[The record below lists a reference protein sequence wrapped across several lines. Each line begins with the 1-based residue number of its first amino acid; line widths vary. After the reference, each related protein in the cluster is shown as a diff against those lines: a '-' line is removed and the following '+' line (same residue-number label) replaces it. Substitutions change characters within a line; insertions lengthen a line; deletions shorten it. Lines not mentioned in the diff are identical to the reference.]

1 MTPAIKP
8 LFALTL
14 GAALAAV
21 SAPAA
26 AEETVVAGH
35 ERSTVTG
42 PNRALLS
49 SGVWTLGA
57 SYVPA
62 LVVAIESSQS
72 ADKNLYVPVAGPWID
87 FAARDCPSC
96 AHETANKVLLVTDA
110 IFQGIG
116 ALQIIGS
123 LLFVET
129 RTTAALSEPRVAKL
143 PPLQVAPTRLAEGGY
158 GLAARGA
165 F

>member
-1 MTPAIKP
+1 MTHLGKS

-14 GAALAAV
+14 GAALYTV
-21 SAPAA
+21 SSNAA
-26 AEETVVAGH
+26 AEESVAIGR

-42 PNRALLS
+42 PNRAMLS
-49 SGVWTLGA
+49 SGAWTLGL

-62 LVVAIESSQS
+62 LVVAIESSES

-87 FAARDCPSC
+87 FAERDCPTC
-96 AHETANKVLLVTDA
+96 RHETANKVLLVTDG

-116 ALQIIGS
+116 ALQILGS
-123 LLFVET
+123 FLFVET
-129 RTTAALSEPRVAKL
+129 RTSAAEAEPRVAKS
-143 PPLQVAPTRLAEGGY
+143 PPLRVTPTRLDGGY
-158 GLAARGA
+158 GLAARGT

>member
-1 MTPAIKP
+1 MTHPSKP

-14 GAALAAV
+14 GIALCAV
-21 SAPAA
+21 SATAA
-26 AEETVVAGH
+26 AEEPVVVGH

-42 PNRALLS
+42 PNRAMLS
-49 SGVWTLGA
+49 SGVWTLGL

-62 LVVAIESSQS
+62 LVVAIESTRA
-72 ADKNLYVPVAGPWID
+72 ADDNLYVPVAGPWMD
-87 FAARDCPSC
+87 LAARDCPTC
-96 AHETANKVLLVTDA
+96 AHETTNKVLLVTDG

-116 ALQIIGS
+116 ALQVIGS
-123 LLFVET
+123 FLFVET
-129 RTTAALSEPRVAKL
+129 RSSAASSEPRVAKQ
-143 PPLQVAPTRLAEGGY
+143 PPLQVAPTRLAGGY